1 MTTAI
6 IGGGAAG
13 IAAAIAAAERGQRV
27 LVLERNRKPLKKLGV
42 TGNGR
47 ANVLNSGTPLYYGD
61 EAFAKTVLARVGYA
75 ELRAFFTSLG
85 VPLREETEGRLYPAA
100 LQASVVVEALLL
112 RAAQLGVEWI
122 TGTRVDAIEHNGQ
135 GFTVRAT
142 QTAPEA
148 DERKGGKASKAA
160 ARGAQTAATSPLTL
174 QADRVIVTVGGAAAP
189 AHGTDGSAYGL
200 LTAFGHR
207 ITTLKPAL
215 CALLTDPRRI
225 AGLSG
230 QRVKAGLALL
240 APDGHT
246 LHAAEGEVLFG
257 DDAISGIAA
266 MQLARFYQAGASLSM
281 DLRPATGWV
290 ENDAEP
296 IAGTLPG
303 KTFAVPAADGAR
315 QSAGAST
322 NEVPSPEQTPIVKKA
337 PDGAPEALTNT
348 SLLKHLQA
356 LAALRR
362 DCALGDLLTG
372 TLAAPVARLLCR
384 EAKLGDP
391 SMPVAQLRQNDLR
404 RLAATLAEL
413 RLPITATR
421 GWDQAQVTAGGIET
435 ADFDPA
441 TLESRLCKHLYA
453 AGEVLNVD
461 GDCGGFNLMF
471 AFASGRLA
479 GQAE

>member
-13 IAAAIAAAERGQRV
+13 VAAAIAAAERGQRV

-61 EAFAKTVLARVGYA
+61 EAFAQAVLARLGYT
-75 ELRAFFTSLG
+75 ELRDFFASLG

-100 LQASVVVEALLL
+100 LQAAVVVEALLL
-112 RAAQLGVEWI
+112 RAAQLGVEFLA
-122 TGTRVDAIEHNGQ
+122 GTRVDTIEREGQ
-135 GFTVRAT
+135 GFTLRAT

-148 DERKGGKASKAA
+148 DSRKGGRAA
-160 ARGAQTAATSPLTL
+160 ARGAQTVATPPLTL
-174 QADRVIVTVGGAAAP
+174 YADRVIVTVGGAAAP

-200 LTAFGHR
+200 LTVFGHR
-207 ITTLKPAL
+207 VTPLKPAL
-215 CALLTDPRRI
+215 CALLADKRRI

-230 QRVKAGLALL
+230 QRVKARLSLL

-246 LHAAEGEVLFG
+246 LHTAEGEVLFG

-266 MQLARFYQAGASLSM
+266 MQLARFYGEGACLSM
-281 DLRPATGWV
+281 DLRPATGWA
-290 ENDAEP
+290 ENEAEP
-296 IAGTLPG
+296 MARTPQGGTF
-303 KTFAVPAADGAR
+303 TTHVSDGER
-315 QSAGAST
+315 QSAETST
-322 NEVPSPEQTPIVKKA
+322 YETTSTEQTPIVKTA
-337 PDGAPEALTNT
+337 PDGAPEELTNA
-348 SLLKHLQA
+348 SLLKHVQA

-372 TLAAPVARLLCR
+372 TFAAPVARLLCR

-391 SMPVAQLRQNDLR
+391 SMPVAQLRQSDLR
-404 RLAATLAEL
+404 RLAATLADL
-413 RLPITATR
+413 RLPITGTR
-421 GWDQAQVTAGGIET
+421 GWDQAQVTAGGVDT

-441 TLESRLCKHLYA
+441 TMESRLCKNLYA

-471 AFASGRLA
+471 AFASGMLA